1 MNQKVVVAFLFLIIS
16 TLSFSQKEMSD
27 TLKKQQNEIQISKR
41 DNTKSVEQKK
51 QVVIPVAETKEAV
64 VINQK
69 VKGDQVITN
78 SNTEFPKPATKTN
91 EKIVIHSARYTP
103 NSSETILD
111 NLLAM
116 LDLKNNIDVAPN
128 RLDLK
133 NTSDYKELTSNIVL
147 YRRKFENHIQSNGF
161 ENCSLREQN
170 YFLSFLKDEDRM
182 EEYNAYLSKIN

>member
-51 QVVIPVAETKEAV
+51 QVVIPVAETKDEV
-64 VINQK
+64 VINPK
-69 VKGDQVITN
+69 IKGDQVITN

-91 EKIVIHSARYTP
+91 EKIVIPSARYTP

-161 ENCSLREQN
+161 ENCSLKEQN

-182 EEYNAYLSKIN
+182 EEYNAYLSKIK